1 MLPADL
7 RAAEGQAL
15 AALQAALAAR
25 ENGRWSLEWRFEGLR
40 LLPLALRLL
49 QALQQPAEAAAA
61 PGSAAVARLLFPD
74 AGATALAQREAP
86 ELASA
91 IASFRDQKRLQ
102 SDGAS
107 RGLLLACGPSQ
118 AEYDDFEQLCSQHR
132 GGVVMLNG
140 SLEDAAVGIGSVARG
155 RRRGFLAEWQSA
167 YALVPL
173 EGAALRHAF
182 PGAWELY
189 SETPQGYL
197 LAASFEKRPD
207 SEQQAEA
214 LGTNPG
220 LSGVDAFLEGLRN

>member
-7 RAAEGQAL
+7 RAAEAQAL

-49 QALQQPAEAAAA
+49 QALQP
-61 PGSAAVARLLFPD
+61 ARLLFPD

-102 SDGAS
+102 SDGPS
-107 RGLLLACGPSQ
+107 RGLLLACAPSQ
-118 AEYDDFEQLCSQHR
+118 AEYDDFEQLCGQHR
-132 GGVVMLNG
+132 GAVVMLNG
-140 SLEDAAVGIGSVARG
+140 SLEDAAVGIGSVARL

-173 EGAALRHAF
+173 EGAALRYAF
-182 PGAWELY
+182 PGPWELY
-189 SETPQGYL
+189 SDSPQGYL
-197 LAASFEKRPD
+197 LAASFENRPD
-207 SEQQAEA
+207 GEQQAEA

-220 LSGVDAFLEGLRN
+220 LSSVEAFLEGLRN